1 MAEWHKVQFNV
12 QNIVVDTG
20 KAVLIQMPHKSEYDG
35 FKFWHPSKLV
45 RDAGGKGYFKTFS
58 FTDDFKFK
66 LLKYGKGRYNKY
78 DVIDEIE
85 IDCEEMMNAFKS

>member
-1 MAEWHKVQFNV
+1 MALNS
-12 QNIVVDTG
+12 G
-20 KAVLIQMPHKSEYDG
+20 IQANS
-35 FKFWHPSKLV
+35 V

-66 LLKYGKGRYNKY
+66 LLKYGKGRYNKS